1 VEEEVDGMRKLFVS
15 EFLTVDG
22 VMQAPGASDEDLE
35 GGFQHGGWQLAYFD
49 EVFARSMEETMAN
62 TGAFVLGRKTYELF
76 AAYWPTAK
84 EEVGEFADVM
94 NEMPKYVASRT
105 LRPPLEWQNSTLLE
119 GDLREAVTKLKDED
133 GKDLQVIGSGGLA
146 RWLAGEDLVDEYRL
160 MIHPLVLGR
169 GKRLFAEGGPRMPLR
184 LIDSTASTTGVLIV
198 TYGMESRPADVA

>member
-160 MIHPLVLGR
+160 MIHPLVLGS

>member
-1 VEEEVDGMRKLFVS
+1 MRKLFVS
-15 EFLTVDG
+15 EFLTLDG

-49 EVFARSMEETMAN
+49 EVFAKSMNETMAN
-62 TGAFVLGRKTYELF
+62 TGGFVLGRKTYEVF
-76 AAYWPTAK
+76 AAYWPSAK

-94 NEMPKYVASRT
+94 NDMPKHVASRT

-119 GDLREAVTKLKDED
+119 GDLEEAVRKLKEQD
-133 GKDLQVIGSGGLA
+133 GKDLQVIGSGNLV
-146 RWLAGEDLVDEYRL
+146 RSLIQHDLVDAYRL
-160 MIHPLVLGR
+160 MIHPLVLGS

-198 TYGMESRPADVA
+198 TYGMESRPAGVA

>member
-1 VEEEVDGMRKLFVS
+1 VEEEVDGMRRLFVS

-22 VMQAPGASDEDLE
+22 VMQAPGASDEDME

-49 EVFARSMEETMAN
+49 DVFAKSMEETMAN

-84 EEVGEFADVM
+84 EEVGEFADLM
-94 NEMPKYVASRT
+94 NEMPKYVASKS
-105 LRPPLEWQNSTLLE
+105 LRAPLSWQNSTLLE
-119 GDLREAVTKLKDED
+119 GDLREAITKLKDED
-133 GKDLQVIGSGGLA
+133 GKDLQVIGSGQLA
-146 RWLAGEDLVDEYRL
+146 QWLTAQGLVDEYRL
-160 MIHPLVLGR
+160 MIHPLVLGS

-198 TYGMESRPADVA
+198 TYGMESRGSGVT

>member
-1 VEEEVDGMRKLFVS
+1 MRKLFVS
-15 EFLTVDG
+15 EFLTLDG

-49 EVFARSMEETMAN
+49 EVFAKSMNETMAN
-62 TGAFVLGRKTYELF
+62 TGGFVLGRKTYEVF
-76 AAYWPTAK
+76 AAYWPSAK

-94 NEMPKYVASRT
+94 NDMPKHVNSRT

-119 GDLREAVTKLKDED
+119 GDLEEAVRKLKEQD
-133 GKDLQVIGSGGLA
+133 GKDLQVIGSGNLV
-146 RWLAGEDLVDEYRL
+146 RSLIQHDLVDAYRL
-160 MIHPLVLGR
+160 MIHPLVLGS

-198 TYGMESRPADVA
+198 TYGMESRPAGVA